1 MLKKS
6 YQDSCCPKTRK
17 RGALTSTSLSIHH
30 IMLKLKC
37 YFFIDMV
44 RHVTGRT
51 MRMFRFLG
59 KSMVVDIIES
69 ICSISAFHHRPV
81 DDVP

>member
-1 MLKKS
+1 MLPQNEKKRCS
-6 YQDSCCPKTRK
+6 HEYLPFHSSHYAKTK
-17 RGALTSTSLSIHH
+17 VL
-30 IMLKLKC
+30 
-37 YFFIDMV
+37 FFIDMV

-59 KSMVVDIIES
+59 KSMVVDIIEN